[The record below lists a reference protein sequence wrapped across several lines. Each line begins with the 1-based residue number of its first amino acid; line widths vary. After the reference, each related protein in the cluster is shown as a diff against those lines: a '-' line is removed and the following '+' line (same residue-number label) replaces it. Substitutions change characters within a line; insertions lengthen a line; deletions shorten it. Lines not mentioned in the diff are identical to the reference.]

1 MALRF
6 RRVTIVALLLVLV
19 ALPAW
24 AGEKVSLTIL
34 HTNDL
39 HGMMLPFDYTDE
51 SGYFKSDQRGM
62 GGMARRATLIE
73 SIRAAT
79 PNVALVDAG
88 DVFTRGPWHE
98 TWYGMP
104 EVEAMNVMGYDALCV
119 GNNEVKAIWDS
130 PRSKGLMLALM
141 RRSRFAWLAA
151 NLTLGDG
158 PPPGCDAP
166 AFVEGIHPFIVRTF
180 GDLRVGFLGL
190 TNSGA
195 SEFTFLK
202 GWTFTDPVEVAKR
215 WVPIARKECDVLIAV
230 THLGEEWDRIL
241 AAQAPG
247 IDAIIGGH
255 SHTFLPEPV
264 RIAGPDG
271 TIVPIVQAGEL
282 GVILGRFDLT
292 FERADPPST
301 PAWKLTEAKETL
313 LPITSALPEDAAMKA
328 LLDRYLKPEAAATL
342 AR

>member
-6 RRVTIVALLLVLV
+6 RWVTFAALLLLLV
-19 ALPAW
+19 ILPAW

-51 SGYFKSDQRGM
+51 SGYFKSDQRDI
-62 GGMARRATLIE
+62 GGIARRATLIE
-73 SIRAAT
+73 SIRAAI

-98 TWYGMP
+98 KWYGVP
-104 EVEAMNVMGYDALCV
+104 EVEAMNLMGYDALCV
-119 GNNEVKAIWDS
+119 GNNEVKLLWGEEK
-130 PRSKGLMLALM
+130 SKDLMLALM

-151 NLTLGDG
+151 NLTLGGG

-166 AFVEGIHPFIVRTF
+166 AFVEGIHPFIVRTY

-202 GWTFTDPVEVAKR
+202 GWTFTDPVEVAKH
-215 WVPIARKECDVLIAV
+215 WVPIARRECDVLIAL
-230 THLGEEWDRIL
+230 THLGNEWDRIL
-241 AAQAPG
+241 AAQVPG
-247 IDAIIGGH
+247 IDAIVGGH
-255 SHTFLPEPV
+255 SHTFLPVPV
-264 RIAGPDG
+264 RIMGPDG
-271 TIVPIVQAGEL
+271 VSVPIVQAGEL

-292 FERADPPST
+292 FERAEPSAAS
-301 PAWKLTEAKETL
+301 AWKLIEANETL
-313 LPITSALPEDAAMKA
+313 LPITSDLPEDPAVKA
-328 LLDRYLKPEAAATL
+328 LLDRYLKPEAAAAP